1 MSARIVAI
9 GDGLWD
15 MFPDGPRFGGAT
27 ANYACHAS
35 ILGAEVYMVS
45 GVGSDKPGDALLQV
59 YRKHGVNTDLVQALE
74 DYPTG
79 VVEVELTQS
88 GLPTFTIGEN
98 AAWDHWEWNQEIET
112 TGRKADALYFGTLG
126 QRGPSARA
134 GIRKALAIAQ
144 DQNIPR
150 ILDINLRAPFYD
162 HALIRESI
170 ALCSVLKLSDEEL
183 AEVGQACEWAET
195 LSDTDTLGEL
205 RSKFGLDL
213 VVMTRG
219 AEGASLIHSDG
230 MVEHPG
236 VPATVVDTVGAGDS
250 FTASLTLGLLA
261 GKEYAEILENAC
273 KVASGVCSHA
283 GAVPD

>member
-1 MSARIVAI
+1 M
-9 GDGLWD
+9 
-15 MFPDGPRFGGAT
+15 
-27 ANYACHAS
+27 
-35 ILGAEVYMVS
+35 
-45 GVGSDKPGDALLQV
+45 
-59 YRKHGVNTDLVQALE
+59 NTDLVQVLQG
-74 DYPTG
+74 YPTG

-88 GLPTFTIGEN
+88 GLPSFTIGEN
-98 AAWDHWEWNQEIET
+98 AAWDHWEWNQEIEKT
-112 TGRKADALYFGTLG
+112 VRKADALYFGTLG

-183 AEVGQACEWAET
+183 AEVGQACGWAET
-195 LSDTDTLGEL
+195 LSDTDALREL

-219 AEGASLIHSDG
+219 AEGALLIHSDG

-273 KVASGVCSHA
+273 MVASGVCSHA